1 MQGLLRGR
9 EVCVHAIFGW
19 GPQLQLQLQMDFG
32 DLDTEGDLI
41 DGSDGQQLRLGQDC
55 TSRHSTAQQRK
66 AMR

>member
-1 MQGLLRGR
+1 
-9 EVCVHAIFGW
+9 VCVHAIFGW
-19 GPQLQLQLQMDFG
+19 GPQLQLQLQLQMDFG

-55 TSRHSTAQQRK
+55 TERHSAAQQRK

>member
-1 MQGLLRGR
+1 
-9 EVCVHAIFGW
+9 
-19 GPQLQLQLQMDFG
+19 LQLQMDFG